1 MFGKRFAVGVLGV
14 LAVALMW
21 TASPQA
27 VGATNPQAVGVLPV
41 STGAG
46 VSAVRS
52 TNPNVTAALYRPG
65 GTSQVFWV
73 ETQAVTTGSNQQ
85 VYDPF
90 FGTAVYTTVLT
101 KPVTFNPINGTT
113 TGERQGYDI
122 VGPYTTTG
130 VVYVPGGFPYGYYGP
145 FIAR

>member
-1 MFGKRFAVGVLGV
+1 MLGV
-14 LAVALMW
+14 LAAALMW
-21 TASPQA
+21 TASPQS
-27 VGATNPQAVGVLPV
+27 VGATNPQAVGLLPV

-73 ETQAVTTGSNQQ
+73 QTVAVTTGSNQQ

-90 FGTAVYTTVLT
+90 TGTAVYTTELV
-101 KPVTFNPINGTT
+101 KPVTFNPVNGTT
-113 TGERQGYDI
+113 TGEPQGFVVVEPYDTSTFYSSFA
-122 VGPYTTTG
+122 PYG
-130 VVYVPGGFPYGYYGP
+130 YGGNFSYGYYGP